1 MGNLFLNPHGHE
13 EMNIRGISVGDQA
26 ILPVNKKSMHIK
38 IMWNQ
43 IQNK

>member
-26 ILPVNKKSMHIK
+26 ILPVNKKKYAYKNYVKSNSK
-38 IMWNQ
+38 
-43 IQNK
+43 